1 MSEVDKIVR
10 AFGEKLVTDIRA
22 SLAVKGVT
30 YAGGGDSKLAAK
42 TRFEIRQT
50 STGTIFNL
58 IMPDYWYY
66 VNNGRKP
73 GPVSKEAQKD
83 IGEWANRKGIVGKFQ
98 NENLI
103 TRQKAREN
111 NKRKLKPLK
120 KLPFAKAK
128 VQVTFLISRKITLKG
143 YEGNSFLDDVL
154 NDGRLAKFKSD
165 LGAALKKDILIEI
178 RK

>member
-10 AFGEKLVTDIRA
+10 TFGDKLVTDIRA
-22 SLAVKGVT
+22 SLAAKGVT
-30 YAGGGDSKLAAK
+30 YGGGGDSKLAAR

-50 STGTIFNL
+50 ANGVIFNL
-58 IMPDYWYY
+58 IMPDYWFW
-66 VNNGRKP
+66 VNNGREP
-73 GPVSKEAQKD
+73 GPVSKEGQKD

-103 TRQKAREN
+103 TRQKAREHS
-111 NKRKLKPLK
+111 KRKLKPLK
-120 KLPFAKAK
+120 KLPFEKAK
-128 VQVTFLISRKITLKG
+128 KQITFLISRKIAKDG
-143 YEGNSFLDDVL
+143 YEGNDFLDDLL
-154 NDGRLAKFKSD
+154 NDGRVAKFKAD